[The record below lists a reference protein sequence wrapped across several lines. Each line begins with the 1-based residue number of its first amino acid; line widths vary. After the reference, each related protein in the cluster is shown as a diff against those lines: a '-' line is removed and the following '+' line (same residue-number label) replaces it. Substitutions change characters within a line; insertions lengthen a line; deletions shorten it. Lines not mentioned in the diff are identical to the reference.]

1 MLGGAEVA
9 LEVYEQVQGTFQEDE
24 QTDTVL
30 VRCYAEQGRVP
41 DALTLIRTR
50 VQHGKSGGRGQGL
63 GWRAE
68 LRGVALWQARRSRS
82 GPTLQCCR

>member
-1 MLGGAEVA
+1 MVWWWCCVLGGAEVA
-9 LEVYEQVQGTFQEDE
+9 LEVYEQVRGTFQEDE

-50 VQHGKSGGRGQGL
+50 VQHGKSTATGAQ
-63 GWRAE
+63 AE
-68 LRGVALWQARRSRS
+68 LAG
-82 GPTLQCCR
+82 